1 MSALCA
7 ASVVVVFVGLALYL
21 FQRGRVYRA
30 VFLPA
35 HVREFVGVVQRLR
48 EHAIGLGA
56 QVPTDLRDKRVA
68 STSAG
73 LHVAYTAMPHAEGS
87 ETHVEH
93 HVSVSLMGGYTAAA
107 VGHTFVRVAMEAL
120 GFSED
125 QYVVGRSQR
134 GIWHGAAKL
143 DEASHALL
151 AQREVAQ
158 LSEGAVQALFERAQ
172 TRASDPRS
180 AQAITVR

>member
-1 MSALCA
+1 MTAVCA
-7 ASVVVVFVGLALYL
+7 GSFVFVLLGLALYL
-21 FQRGRVYRA
+21 FQRGRVFRA

-48 EHAIGLGA
+48 EHAIALGA

-68 STSAG
+68 TTSAG
-73 LHVAYTAMPHAEGS
+73 LHVAYTAMPHTESG

-93 HVSVSLMGGYTAAA
+93 HVSVSLLGGYTAAA

-143 DEASHALL
+143 DEASHAQLARREL
-151 AQREVAQ
+151 AQ
-158 LSEGAVQALFERAQ
+158 LDEGSVQSLFERAQ
-172 TRASDPRS
+172 RRASDPRA